1 MSFFSFLPHWKI
13 YMRKNIFLEIKKYI
27 YKFASPQ
34 NASVRDSPQFT
45 SSLHYKLRIP
55 IAILINIY
63 LKLLKTK

>member
-1 MSFFSFLPHWKI
+1 
-13 YMRKNIFLEIKKYI
+13 MRKNIFLEIKKYI